1 MLRVSQLHIYPIK
14 SLGGIALDKAQVT
27 DRGFQYD
34 RRWMLVDYNNQFI
47 SQRDVHQM
55 ALLKPSLTDKGVKV
69 THSVKQSS
77 YTIPFDAVKN
87 EFAEVT
93 IWDDTCTGQFV
104 SNEADE
110 WFTSMLEMPCR
121 LVYMPDQTHRITD
134 QRYTSEDSITSF
146 SDAYPF
152 LLIGQSSL
160 DDLNSKLTE
169 KLPMNRF
176 RPNIVF
182 TGGGPYE
189 EDMMHTFTI
198 ADITFHGVKLCA
210 RCVMTTIDQENGT
223 SGKEPLKTL
232 ARYRLKNK
240 KIMFGQNLSH
250 EGSGEITIGDELQV
264 IKLNYEDR
272 FLVTA

>member
-1 MLRVSQLHIYPIK
+1 MLRVSQLYIYPIK
-14 SLGGIALDKAQVT
+14 SLGGIALDQATVT

-47 SQRDVHQM
+47 SQREVHQM
-55 ALLKPSLTDKGVKV
+55 AFLKPALTDEGIKV

-77 YTIPFDAVKN
+77 YTIPFNTVKN

-93 IWDDTCTGQFV
+93 IWDDTCSGQFI
-104 SNEADE
+104 SDEADS
-110 WFTSMLEMPCR
+110 WFSSMLGMPCR
-121 LVYMPDQTHRITD
+121 LVYMPDETHRITD
-134 QRYTSEDSITSF
+134 QRYTSSDSITSF

-160 DDLNSKLTE
+160 DDLNSKLSE
-169 KLPMNRF
+169 ILPMNRF

-182 TGGGPYE
+182 TGGEPYE
-189 EDMMHTFTI
+189 EDLMHTFTI
-198 ADITFHGVKLCA
+198 GDITFHGVKLCA
-210 RCVMTTIDQENGT
+210 RCVMTTIDQENGM

-250 EGSGEITIGDELQV
+250 EGLGKICIGDQLEVLKRNFEERFV
-264 IKLNYEDR
+264 ISK
-272 FLVTA
+272 

>member
-1 MLRVSQLHIYPIK
+1 MLRVSQLFIYPIK
-14 SLGGIALDKAQVT
+14 SLGGIALDQATVT

-47 SQRDVHQM
+47 SQREVHQM
-55 ALLKPSLTDKGVKV
+55 ALVKPSLTDAGIKV
-69 THSVKQSS
+69 THSIRQSS
-77 YTIPFDAVKN
+77 FVIPFYTGKN

-93 IWDDTCTGQFV
+93 IWDDTCTAQFV
-104 SNEADE
+104 SDQADE
-110 WFTSMLEMPCR
+110 WFSTILEIPCR
-121 LVYMPDQTHRITD
+121 LVYMPNETHRVTD
-134 QRYTSEDSITSF
+134 QRYTMANSITSF

-169 KLPMNRF
+169 VLSMNRF

-182 TGGGPYE
+182 TGGEPYQ
-189 EDMMHTFTI
+189 EDIMHTFTI
-198 ADITFHGVKLCA
+198 GNITFHGVKLCA

-232 ARYRLKNK
+232 ARYRSKDK

-250 EGSGEITIGDELQV
+250 EGLGEIKIGDTLQV
-264 IKLNYEDR
+264 VKLNHEDR
-272 FLVTA
+272 FVVGI